1 MTVQEE
7 LSTGKALSPN
17 IITLTRIGLAIIT
30 LVMFRLGFYFR
41 VAAVVTT
48 VLVFYMDALDGYVAR
63 RFGVASDFGALF
75 DITGD
80 RIVEHVYWIFFTA
93 LGMVSIW
100 VPIIFISRSFS
111 VDTIRSVAFSKEG
124 KTPFGKK
131 SMMRSKLTLFLTA
144 GRFMRGLY
152 GVIKV
157 FTFFL
162 LGMILVLKADPGVLA
177 PHLPGTFLPGLRL
190 FTTVCVWL
198 TTALC
203 LIRGIPVLWDGRY
216 YLFDKSFPRD
226 IKNAG

>member
-1 MTVQEE
+1 MSVSDDPT
-7 LSTGKALSPN
+7 TGKALSPN
-17 IITLTRIGLAIIT
+17 IITLMRIALAIVT
-30 LVMFRLGFYFR
+30 LVMFRMGLYFR
-41 VAAVVTT
+41 GAAVLITI
-48 VLVFYMDALDGYVAR
+48 LVFYMDALDGYVAR
-63 RFGVASDFGALF
+63 KFKVASDFGALF

-93 LGMVSIW
+93 LGLVSIW

-124 KTPFGKK
+124 KTPFGEK
-131 SMMRSKLTLFLTA
+131 SMMRSGFTLFLTA

-152 GVIKV
+152 GVMKV
-157 FTFFL
+157 FTFVL
-162 LGMILVLKADPGVLA
+162 LGTILVVEAGPVTLGS
-177 PHLPGTFLPGLRL
+177 HLPVDFPTDLRL
-190 FTTVCVWL
+190 FTAVCVWL

-216 YLFDKSFPRD
+216 YLFDRAFPRD